1 MAAGLPNCEAK
12 ENNMQEQ
19 VKKFGDWL
27 LQALARPEMGGTLLS
42 VGIVI
47 PMLTDQSWQVNWE

>member
-1 MAAGLPNCEAK
+1 
-12 ENNMQEQ
+12 MQEQ